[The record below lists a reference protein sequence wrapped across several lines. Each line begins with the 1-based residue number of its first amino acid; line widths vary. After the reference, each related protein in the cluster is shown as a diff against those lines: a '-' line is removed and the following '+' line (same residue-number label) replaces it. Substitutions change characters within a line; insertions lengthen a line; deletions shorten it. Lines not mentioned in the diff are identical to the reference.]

1 MRTWGGRFSGET
13 DARVADFTRSIEVDA
28 ALAADDIAGSIAHVR
43 GLGRAGIL
51 SADDVQT
58 LVDGLTALAEDLAA
72 GRLEWDGSLEDVHMN
87 IEAALADEGRAARRP
102 APHGSFAQRPGRHR
116 PSTVDAPGDRRTL
129 HRPARLR
136 TGARHPR

>member
-51 SADDVQT
+51 TADDVET
-58 LVDGLTALAEDLAA
+58 LVDGLTALAEDVAA
-72 GRLEWDGSLEDVHMN
+72 GRLEWD
-87 IEAALADEGRAARRP
+87 AGRSRT
-102 APHGSFAQRPGRHR
+102 
-116 PSTVDAPGDRRTL
+116 ST
-129 HRPARLR
+129 
-136 TGARHPR
+136 